1 MRKENLFRIGMLC
14 LIVVLGSFAS
24 IVYALAYTER
34 REVIYSNTIKIKPG
48 EVKFRAF
55 YLSAPAA
62 MFEVKL
68 DVSRGTIKWTPHS
81 AVMFEDT
88 LGWFPC
94 RADGKSMGKI
104 QRWVCET
111 DHGTVKWNVD
121 QENVNMVWYLN
132 FYNPNSY
139 EKEVHI
145 EVTKVWE
152 EQNFQGW
159 LRLP

>member
-1 MRKENLFRIGMLC
+1 MQKIKAFKIGVFVSM
-14 LIVVLGSFAS
+14 IVFGSLAS
-24 IVYALAYTER
+24 VMYALAYSEK
-34 REVIYSNTIKIKPG
+34 REVIYSNTIKIEGG

-55 YLSAPAA
+55 YLSAPAGL
-62 MFEVKL
+62 FEVKL
-68 DVSRGTIKWTPHS
+68 SVSKGTIKWTPHS

-94 RADGKSMGKI
+94 RINGKPFGTI

-111 DHGTVKWNVD
+111 DSGITKWGVD
-121 QENVNMVWYLN
+121 PENVNMVWYLN
-132 FYNPNSY
+132 FYNQDSY

-152 EQNFQGW
+152 EQNYQVW
-159 LRLP
+159 I